1 MSGGNAAVPCERQRV
16 RRVVLVLTILL
27 SACTGDDA
35 SMAGDDT
42 GDPDG
47 GSKDG
52 GGSGEVCTGTPTS
65 GAGQATYYDA
75 DGTGNCSFPADPT
88 FLVAAM
94 NTTDYGTATYC
105 GACVSVTGPSGSV
118 VVRIVD
124 RCPGCA
130 KGDLD
135 LSQTAF
141 KAIAPLSAGR
151 VDIAWR
157 EVPCA
162 VSGDVSYEFRPG
174 SSQYYAAIQ
183 VRDARYRITKFE
195 AAPTG
200 TGAYQPIDRVI
211 YNYFVKMGGL
221 GPGPYDFR
229 TTDSRGH
236 VIEDTN
242 ITLGDG
248 VVRAGSDQ
256 FPTCA
261 GD

>member
-1 MSGGNAAVPCERQRV
+1 MRVPCERLGVHRG
-16 RRVVLVLTILL
+16 LLGLTILL
-27 SACTGDDA
+27 AACTGDDA
-35 SMAGDDT
+35 LSTDDAGGGD
-42 GDPDG
+42 GHDPDG
-47 GSKDG
+47 SGTG
-52 GGSGEVCTGTPTS
+52 GVCTGTPTTGS
-65 GAGQATYYDA
+65 GKATYYDA

-105 GACVSVTGPSGSV
+105 GACVEVTGPSGSV

-141 KAIAPLSAGR
+141 RAVAPLSAGR

-157 EVPCA
+157 EVACD
-162 VSGDVSYEFRPG
+162 VSGDMSYELKDG

-183 VRDARYRITKFE
+183 VRNARYRVTKFE
-195 AAPTG
+195 AAATG
-200 TGAYQPIDRVI
+200 TGAYEEIDRVT
-211 YNYFVKMGGL
+211 YNYFVAPRGL
-221 GPGPYDFR
+221 GQGPFDFR

-242 ITLGDG
+242 VMLGAG
-248 VVRAGSDQ
+248 VVRVGSTQ
-256 FPTCA
+256 FPTCS